1 MYDKNDNEVLAGG
14 CFILIIAM
22 LLIPSCTFIV
32 MKELG
37 YERSN
42 AKCFFCGQKI
52 EVEQNEH

>member
-14 CFILIIAM
+14 CLAIIFLITIV
-22 LLIPSCTFIV
+22 TFGTFAV

>member
-14 CFILIIAM
+14 CLAIIFLITIV
-22 LLIPSCTFIV
+22 TFSTFAV
-32 MKELG
+32 MKELE
-37 YERSN
+37 YKRSN

>member
-1 MYDKNDNEVLAGG
+1 MYDKNDNEILAGG
-14 CFILIIAM
+14 CLALIVIM
-22 LLIPSCTFIV
+22 LFVISCTVFI

-42 AKCFFCGQKI
+42 AKCFFCGQKV